1 MGAQCTSCEFNFGCY
16 VVRVSQFGIL
26 PSLHVDASCIS
37 ILKTLSANY
46 GACAKDVD
54 NEQFWSE
61 NEANFQN

>member
-1 MGAQCTSCEFNFGCY
+1 MWMHHAF
-16 VVRVSQFGIL
+16 
-26 PSLHVDASCIS
+26 P
-37 ILKTLSANY
+37 LKTLSANY